1 MDAKTKVAVNT
12 IILYAKILITMLLSL
27 VTVPIILRALG
38 ENDYGIYNL
47 VAGVISMLAFLNAS
61 MSIASQRY
69 LSVSKGEGQLEK
81 LNKIFN
87 VGIVMHLLVAGAVL
101 IILEICFPFLFSGFL
116 NIEPDRIYAGKLV
129 YQFLVAS
136 TFFSIISVPMEAAL
150 NAEENMLSFSIINI
164 FSSILKF
171 ALALFLVK
179 CPGDRLVIYGAGM
192 LLITVITFILYLSYV
207 LARYKGQYSL
217 NFRLYDSSVMK
228 EMFGFMGW
236 NALGSFAMLGRNQGV
251 AIIFNV
257 FFGTVA
263 NAAYGIANQVHGAL
277 QYFSSTFQKAIN
289 PQLMISEGMNSRDRL
304 IRIAFISSRVSVFVL
319 SLFAVP
325 LILEMPY
332 VLKIWLHDVP
342 DYTIGLCQLMLL
354 SSIIYQ
360 YSAGLMS
367 SVQAVGKIRAYM
379 IAMSVLIL
387 LTIPISYIILKIG
400 LPIYT
405 VMIVWA
411 SIEAIS
417 LGVRL
422 YQASKIAGISVPHF
436 LKKVVLPTV
445 IAITVSAFAAL
456 LVQHFMCQGIIR
468 LIVVAFTFV
477 AIYIAISWFKVFDS
491 GEHAMVN
498 YFLDKFFGK
507 NKKQ

>member
-12 IILYAKILITMLLSL
+12 VILYAKILITMLLSL

-38 ENDYGIYNL
+38 ENDYGVYNL

-69 LSVSKGEGQLEK
+69 LSVSKGEGHLDK

-87 VGIVMHLLVAGAVL
+87 VSIVMHLLVAGAVF
-101 IILEICFPFLFSGFL
+101 IILEVFSPFLFSGFL
-116 NIEPDRIYAGKLV
+116 NIEPDRINAGKLV
-129 YQFLVAS
+129 YQFLVIS

-164 FSSILKF
+164 FSSVLKF
-171 ALALFLVK
+171 CLALFLVR

-192 LLITVITFILYLSYV
+192 LLITAITYVIYLVYV
-207 LARYKGQYSL
+207 LVRYKGQYTFNL
-217 NFRLYDSSVMK
+217 RLYDRSVMK
-228 EMFGFMGW
+228 GMFGFMGW

-332 VLKIWLHDVP
+332 VLKIWLHEVP
-342 DYTIGLCQLMLL
+342 DYTIGLCQLMLI

-367 SVQAVGKIRAYM
+367 SVQAVGKIRGYM

-387 LTIPISYIILKIG
+387 LTIPISYVLLKIG

-405 VMIVWA
+405 VMLVWA
-411 SIEAIS
+411 SIEVVS

-422 YQASKIAGISVPHF
+422 YQASTIVGISIPQF
-436 LKKVVLPTV
+436 FKKVVLPTI
-445 IAITVSAFAAL
+445 IAIMVSALVAL
-456 LVQHFMCQGIIR
+456 SVQHYMNQGIVR
-468 LIVVAFTFV
+468 LIVVTLIFV
-477 AIYIAISWFKVFDS
+477 AIYIAISWFMVFDS
-491 GEHAMVN
+491 SEHAMVN
-498 YFLDKFFGK
+498 SFLDKFRGK
-507 NKKQ
+507 IKK

>member
-12 IILYAKILITMLLSL
+12 LILYAKILISMLLSL

-38 ENDYGIYNL
+38 ENDYGVYNL

-69 LSVSKGEGQLEK
+69 LSVSKGEGHLEK

-87 VGIVMHLLVAGAVL
+87 VSIVMHFIVAGAVL

-116 NIEPDRIYAGKLV
+116 NIEPDRINAAKLV
-129 YQFLVAS
+129 YQFLVVS

-164 FSSILKF
+164 LSSVLKF
-171 ALALFLVK
+171 CLALFLVK
-179 CPGDRLVIYGAGM
+179 CPGDRLIIYGAGM
-192 LLITVITFILYLSYV
+192 LMITVITYIIYLTYV
-207 LARYKGQYSL
+207 LLHYRGKYTL
-217 NFRLYDSSVMK
+217 NLRLFDGTVMK
-228 EMFGFMGW
+228 GMFGFMGW

-342 DYTIGLCQLMLL
+342 DYTIGLCQLMLI

-367 SVQAVGKIRAYM
+367 SVQAVGKIKGYM

-387 LTIPISYIILKIG
+387 MTIPISYVLLKVG

-411 SIEAIS
+411 SIEAVS
-417 LGVRL
+417 LAVRL
-422 YQASKIAGISVPHF
+422 YQASTIVGISVPQF
-436 LKKVVLPTV
+436 LKKVLLPTL
-445 IAITVSAFAAL
+445 IAILVSASVAL
-456 LVQHFMCQGIIR
+456 FVQRFMTQGFVRLV
-468 LIVVAFTFV
+468 VVTLVFV
-477 AIYIAISWFKVFDS
+477 AIYVVISWFKVFDS
-491 GEHAMVN
+491 SEHAMVSN
-498 YFLDKFFGK
+498 FLGKFRRK
-507 NKKQ
+507 ISK